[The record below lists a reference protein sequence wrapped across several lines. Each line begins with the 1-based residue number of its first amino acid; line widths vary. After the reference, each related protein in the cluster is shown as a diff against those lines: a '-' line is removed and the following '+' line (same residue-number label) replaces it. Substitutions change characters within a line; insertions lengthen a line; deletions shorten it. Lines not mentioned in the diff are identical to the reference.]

1 MYLFFDEMKAN
12 LCTLSFAYNHALV
25 IKIEWIIMIIRTI
38 LFLMIGLLANQVFAK
53 DKLLAQ
59 AGDVKIIERNCNTE
73 TFECDYV
80 KTYQGK
86 TEVLLNKWNKS
97 AVPYQFNSDLIG
109 LKLGLTGSP
118 HTLTIY
124 DSNNRK
130 TEFWDVLH
138 VDAKKMCFLNQ
149 ETNGKNK
156 SKIVFY
162 RVPDLK
168 PYFTITRRDKGLKGF
183 ERVSSHS
190 FDEEDAS
197 FNFTFDTMKDG
208 EYLQQEVKVQQLCS
222 QIPKVT
228 VEVWGDN
235 RE

>member
-1 MYLFFDEMKAN
+1 MYLFFDEIKAN

-25 IKIEWIIMIIRTI
+25 IKIEWLIMIIRTT

-86 TEVLLNKWNKS
+86 TEALLNKWNKS

-138 VDAKKMCFLNQ
+138 VDAKKLCFLNQ
-149 ETNGKNK
+149 ESDGKNK

-162 RVPDLK
+162 GIPSLK
-168 PYFTITRRDKGLKGF
+168 PYFMISRRDKGLTSF
-183 ERVSSHS
+183 EQVSRKYL
-190 FDEEDAS
+190 DEDDGS
-197 FNFTFDTMKDG
+197 FNFTFDTMKHG
-208 EYLQQEVKVQQLCS
+208 EYLQQEVKVQQLCNHK
-222 QIPKVT
+222 PKVT
-228 VEVWGDN
+228 VDVWEDN